1 MSNPR
6 PKTEK
11 ERIVGF
17 KVLENECIWMKAGV
31 INFRLCDNDFDCATC
46 AFDRGMRR
54 AMDLAARGDS
64 RSDAPHWVAHLK
76 RRYDG
81 AERPCR
87 HMLTGRIEGPK
98 ACPHDYEC
106 YHCAFDQML
115 DDLDLCFEMDAPC
128 LRPVAGIQMA
138 DGYYY
143 HLGHSWARFEHSGR
157 VRVGCDDFVGR
168 VFGDLRPAE
177 LPPLGERIAQGQV
190 GWSLTRQ
197 KDCAAFLAPV
207 TGRVLAVNHRLW
219 DHPEMM
225 REAPYHHGWL
235 FIVEPDEPKRNLKD
249 LYFGRE
255 ALRWMDEEQHRL
267 LGLVDPSYDRLAA
280 TGGRIVND
288 VHGRFAH
295 IDWATLVERF
305 LHTRSTLPD

>member
-1 MSNPR
+1 MKGKSG
-6 PKTEK
+6 K

-64 RSDAPHWVAHLK
+64 RSDAPHWIAHLK

-81 AERPCR
+81 SERPCR
-87 HMLTGRIEGPK
+87 HVLTGRIDGPK
-98 ACPHDYEC
+98 ICPHDYQC

-115 DDLDLCFEMDAPC
+115 DEFDLGFEIDAPH
-128 LRPVAGIQMA
+128 LRPVAGVHMA

-177 LPPLGERIAQGQV
+177 LPPLGEHIAQGQV
-190 GWSLTRQ
+190 GWSLARQ
-197 KDCAAFLAPV
+197 EHCAAFLSPV

-225 REAPYHHGWL
+225 REAPYYHGWL
-235 FIVEPDEPKRNLKD
+235 FIVEPDEPKRNLKN

-255 ALRWMDEEQHRL
+255 AVRWMDEEQHRL

-280 TGGRIVND
+280 TGGQLVRDI
-288 VHGRFAH
+288 HGRFPH
-295 IDWATLVERF
+295 IGWETLVGRF
-305 LHTRSTLPD
+305 LHTRSAFPV